1 MEVFSLLARL
11 ALDKTGYDR
20 GLDQAE
26 ARGKRSA
33 SILSGAIGGATAAIG
48 LSLLQLAANFTASIG
63 RLTIGASASFEQTE
77 VAFKTLLG
85 SAEDAKAVLT
95 DLNEFAAN
103 TPFQFPELAGATRQL
118 AAFGIESSNL
128 VPTLQRIGDVSA
140 GISQPIGEIA
150 SIYGKARVQG
160 RLFME
165 DINQLTGRGIPIIGE
180 LAEQFGVT
188 ESEVRKLVETGQVS
202 FANLEQA
209 FISLTSEGGIF
220 FNMMQEQS
228 QTLAGKWST
237 FTDNINL
244 RLRLMSD
251 QFIETFN
258 IKGAL
263 DTAIKLLEEWGP
275 RFQQNFEATLTG
287 VKNIFTVAWDFINRG
302 LDLLRQAF
310 DNNFLGIRD
319 IFDWFSK
326 HVGRRLMLVVEF
338 FQRVSSQADLMSL
351 TIERIFRGLIDIF
364 QGVAYVLKGFLLDP
378 FIKVGQDIG
387 KALTGILVTANSWV
401 DKLGSLFGVDL
412 KTVLGS
418 AGSSII
424 DEFAYTA
431 QTAFSGIIQQ
441 AEAYIATNESVQKGL
456 ELIATGSGKV
466 AGAVID
472 ADNASKAAMLNMS
485 KNIDEVA
492 NSSNDL
498 VTDANEAGEA
508 LENLGTTA
516 GGTTSEGIDKATEKV
531 TGLSDALIN
540 AIILTNEYNVLNS
553 TAANLGIADSDAKSV
568 YAAALARYEA
578 HVKNMEAA
586 EDEAEAENRLQLR
599 LAYINDLKSKGFE
612 SAALARYEA
621 YLESEKSAREEAK
634 AEEEAAAR
642 VKQANWLKAQSY
654 KLPGVARFEAYKRIE
669 AAANAEAEAER
680 RANMRIMQA
689 RWIAEQQNEQ
699 LIKQR
704 EALANQGASGFTK
717 DKEAAL
723 KSAEALA
730 EYTRK
735 FLDLITAKEKFNAI
749 SKGEYET
756 ALRNQVEQIKNLSGS
771 VDEGSEAWL
780 VYQGILEEIIRLL
793 GEIPGKIPNA
803 IDMDFDPLTGKRTST
818 LPPVDKE
825 APKPSW
831 MEQLKASAL
840 ELGEKIFPGLGAT
853 IAAFQAGP
861 LNGIITLFANLI
873 GRSEAFEALIYQ
885 INKFLE
891 PIIKAFGELL
901 DALWPTID
909 VVLKLG
915 FVALKPVIEL
925 LTKVVAPVLNATAK
939 IIAGIWNVFAK
950 AINWALGWIPGFT
963 DLPTIDLSSTS
974 GIPREPKDAD
984 PANPGTENEPRVDV
998 NPFGDGSTGFPGVSG
1013 NIAEAVVGIPP
1024 DVMKGLLQPLLDA
1037 ELMQVD
1043 LLGKLAGLN
1052 LDATADKFLLSGEM
1066 QIRGQNMLANTM
1078 DHVLE
1083 QLRSIENVMKG
1094 SKDFGDLR
1102 ALSGAGL

>member
-85 SAEDAKAVLT
+85 SAEEAKAVLT

-150 SIYGKARVQG
+150 TIYGKARVQG

-209 FISLTSEGGIF
+209 FVSLTSEGGIF

-244 RLRLMSD
+244 NLRMMSD
-251 QFIETFN
+251 QFIKTFN

-326 HVGRRLMLVVEF
+326 HVGKRLMLVVEF

-378 FIKVGQDIG
+378 FIQVGQDIG

-431 QTAFSGIIQQ
+431 QTAFAGIIQQ

-492 NSSNDL
+492 NSTNDL
-498 VTDANEAGEA
+498 VTNANDATDALGQGGLAASLDTANEAAKDLKETLEEIVDINLNFTSGSTQDSLSRLGLDQSSEFSVEEIKARLAGKRQA
-508 LENLGTTA
+508 LA
-516 GGTTSEGIDKATEKV
+516 
-531 TGLSDALIN
+531 N
-540 AIILTNEYNVLNS
+540 AIAE
-553 TAANLGIADSDAKSV
+553 AAIASLGLDQQSNQTVEEIEEMLIGRR
-568 YAAALARYEA
+568 AALANAIADAAVNALGLDQQSKYTAEQIRNALAANRAVVAAEIA
-578 HVKNMEAA
+578 EAA
-586 EDEAEAENRLQLR
+586 V
-599 LAYINDLKSKGFE
+599 
-612 SAALARYEA
+612 AALG
-621 YLESEKSAREEAK
+621 LD
-634 AEEEAAAR
+634 
-642 VKQANWLKAQSY
+642 QQS
-654 KLPGVARFEAYKRIE
+654 K
-669 AAANAEAEAER
+669 
-680 RANMRIMQA
+680 
-689 RWIAEQQNEQ
+689 
-699 LIKQR
+699 
-704 EALANQGASGFTK
+704 
-717 DKEAAL
+717 
-723 KSAEALA
+723 
-730 EYTRK
+730 YT
-735 FLDLITAKEKFNAI
+735 A
-749 SKGEYET
+749 
-756 ALRNQVEQIKNLSGS
+756 EQIKNALQANRTVNAQAIADAAVASLGLDQTSGQTVEDIKS
-771 VDEGSEAWL
+771 QLTAKRAVRAKAIADAALASLGLDQQSDQT
-780 VYQGILEEIIRLL
+780 VEEIKAQLAAKRTTRVNAIVNAALASLGLDQAYSGDAKQEITDAREKRESGMQSLLNQALQL
-793 GEIPGKIPNA
+793 GEQ
-803 IDMDFDPLTGKRTST
+803 
-818 LPPVDKE
+818 V
-825 APKPSW
+825 
-831 MEQLKASAL
+831 
-840 ELGEKIFPGLGAT
+840 FPGLGAA
-853 IAAFQAGP
+853 ISAFQAGP
-861 LNGIITLFANLI
+861 LAGVASIMMTLF
-873 GRSEAFEALIYQ
+873 GRSEAFQALIYQ
-885 INKFLE
+885 INQFLQ
-891 PIIKAFGELL
+891 PIIKAFGDLL
-901 DALWPTID
+901 DAIWPTID

-915 FVALKPVIEL
+915 FVALQPVIEL

-939 IIAGIWNVFAK
+939 IIAGIWNIFAK
-950 AINWALGWIPGFT
+950 AINWALGWLGVK
-963 DLPTIDLSSTS
+963 LPEIDLSSTS

-1052 LDATADKFLLSGEM
+1052 LDATADKFLLSGEL
-1066 QIRGQNMLANTM
+1066 QVRGQNMLANTM
-1078 DHVLE
+1078 NHVLE
-1083 QLRSIENVMKG
+1083 ELRDIRNVMKG